1 MVVIIVTATNYLL
14 KNCLRMTIEA
24 VAKKIVTLSLSLSLI
39 RVERSRRAREI
50 GSKLVISTLCV
61 G

>member
-24 VAKKIVTLSLSLSLI
+24 VAKKIVTLSLSLI

-50 GSKLVISTLCV
+50 GSKLVTSTLCV